1 MLKEP
6 KFIRNEMRG
15 AVSKVKWQVPAV
27 PHVANEISPELYE
40 QTEKKQAAVAGDGR
54 TDGRTEDIA
63 GGESERGIG
72 GRGKDDRDRPDR
84 GRASG
89 SGTMT

>member
-54 TDGRTEDIA
+54 TEDIA
-63 GGESERGIG
+63 GGESEREIG
-72 GRGKDDRDRPDR
+72 G
-84 GRASG
+84 
-89 SGTMT
+89 